1 VARLVSTSFVVLL
14 LAATAAAFALSEGAK
29 SEPSPIYRP
38 HASGVFSPDCRC
50 ARNAGTVSFRLR
62 TADRLTLWLERD
74 GERVATVV
82 SGRRYPSG
90 PVAITVDGITSSG
103 TVLGDGAYAP
113 VVHLEREH
121 RTIRL
126 PSRLVVDS
134 KAPAIRV
141 PTVPRAIISPDGD
154 HRHDT
159 FAVRYSVSEPARP
172 ILLVDDRRVAVAA
185 LAGRLVWNGRLG
197 GRAVPRGLYVLKASA
212 EDRAGNRAPERVF
225 AIVQVRYV
233 ALGRDRILARPGGR
247 FAVRVSTDSPTVRWT
262 LHGRSGVGRRG
273 TLRLRAPR
281 RPGVY
286 HLFVSANGHA
296 AKAAV
301 VVA

>member
-1 VARLVSTSFVVLL
+1 VARLISTSFVVLL
-14 LAATAAAFALSEGAK
+14 LAATAAAFALSEGAR

-38 HASGVFSPDCRC
+38 RASGVFSPDCRC
-50 ARNAGTVSFRLR
+50 TRNAGTVSFRLR
-62 TADRLTLWLERD
+62 TADRVTLWLERD

-103 TVLGDGAYAP
+103 TVLGDGAYGP

-121 RTIRL
+121 RTILL
-126 PSRLVVDS
+126 PTRLVVDS

-159 FAVRYSVSEPARP
+159 FSVPYSVSEPARP

-185 LAGRLVWNGRLG
+185 PAGRLVWNGRIG
-197 GRAVPRGLYVLKASA
+197 GRAVRRGLYVLKASA
-212 EDRAGNRAPERVF
+212 EDRAGNRAPEHVF

-233 ALGRDRILARPGGR
+233 ALGRDRVLARPGGR

-262 LHGRSGVGRRG
+262 LHGRGGVGRRG

-286 HLFVSANGHA
+286 HLYVFANGHA